1 MISSMWFYF
10 IVLALLGCS
19 GNTTAPVD
27 TVEVPT
33 PTPTPRPVPYVTT
46 ISYSTKFDSTGFFFR
61 FSIYD
66 LDSSSIYVKNL
77 SYGLYTSYGGLLAA
91 QTTGIV
97 IDQVIASRKF
107 GRGSVR
113 GTVEGVPVSFYLEY
127 DVVKSDSSV
136 HREHFNCGML

>member
-1 MISSMWFYF
+1 MWFSF

-19 GNTTAPVD
+19 SSSGGSTAPEPVD
-27 TVEVPT
+27 TVEVVK
-33 PTPTPRPVPYVTT
+33 PRPVPYITT
-46 ISYSTKFDSTGFFFR
+46 ISYSTKFDSVGFFIQ

-77 SYGLYTSYGGLLAA
+77 SYGLYNRYGGLLAA
-91 QTTGIV
+91 QTTGFV

-107 GRGSVR
+107 GRGSLR
-113 GTVEGVPVSFYLEY
+113 GTVEDIPSSFYLEY

-136 HREHFNCGML
+136 HRERFNCMVL